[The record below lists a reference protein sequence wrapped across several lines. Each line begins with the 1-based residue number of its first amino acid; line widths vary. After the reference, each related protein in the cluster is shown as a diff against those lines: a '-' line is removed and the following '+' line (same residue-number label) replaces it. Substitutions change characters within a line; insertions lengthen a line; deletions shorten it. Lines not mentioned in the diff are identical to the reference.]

1 MKNEAPSKKIPS
13 REGWREAP
21 GWVAVSNPQPTP
33 GPAGPFPSQEGIH
46 LLFSVALQTA
56 QAALKRS
63 VITSLALTLT
73 ICLRFSSAVF
83 PADGA
88 ITEQDLLEPDWKSWL
103 TYSGDYSG
111 RRHSALDQIHPGNV
125 HKLAAR
131 WIFPVPGANRL
142 VGTPIVAHGLMYVTS
157 RNSVFA
163 LDARSG
169 REVWRFSRPMLSDVI
184 GDARAG
190 INRGVAVFGN
200 KVFFET
206 HDAHLL
212 ALHAKNGSLL
222 WETEIGDHREG
233 YGGTMAPLIVKNK
246 VIAGTSGGDEGVRGL
261 LDAYDAET
269 GKRLWRFWTI
279 PAPGEPGS
287 ETWKGSAIT
296 HGCGTTWLTG
306 TFDPGLNTLYWT
318 TGNPCPDFY
327 GGDRLGDNLYTDS
340 VLALDPDSGKLKWH
354 YQFTP
359 HDTHD
364 WDATEIPVL
373 IDATFQGQPR
383 KLLVQANRN
392 GFFYVFDRVTGKLL
406 RAKPFINKLTWA
418 SGIGPDG
425 RPQVLPNTDP
435 TPQGN
440 KSCPSVVGGTNWFSP
455 TYSPSTGLFYVIA
468 MEECSDYVS
477 SVQGYQKGRGFEGT
491 GASDVPGEAGQ
502 KFLRAIE
509 LDTGKV
515 RWEYPL
521 IGTAQSWAGT
531 LSTAGGLVFL
541 GDDNGYCV
549 AVDAKNGKA
558 LWHFNTGA
566 SRLSASPMTYS
577 IDGRQFV
584 TLAAGTNIVTFGL
597 ME

>member
-1 MKNEAPSKKIPS
+1 MKNERCRERSAPSCLS
-13 REGWREAP
+13 M
-21 GWVAVSNPQPTP
+21 T
-33 GPAGPFPSQEGIH
+33 F
-46 LLFSVALQTA
+46 LL
-56 QAALKRS
+56 
-63 VITSLALTLT
+63 
-73 ICLRFSSAVF
+73 CLLLSSSASA
-83 PADGA
+83 ADGP
-88 ITEQDLLEPDWKSWL
+88 ITEQDLLKPDWESWL

-111 RRHSALDQIHPGNV
+111 RRHSALDQIHPGNI

-131 WIFPVPGANRL
+131 WIFPVPGATRL
-142 VGTPIVAHGLMYVTS
+142 VGTPIVAHGSMYVTS

-163 LDARSG
+163 LDARTG

-184 GDARAG
+184 GDARGG
-190 INRGVAVFGN
+190 INRGVAVFGSR
-200 KVFFET
+200 VFFET

-222 WETEIGDHREG
+222 WEAEIGDHREG

-246 VIAGTSGGDEGVRGL
+246 VIAGISGGDEGVRGL
-261 LDAYDAET
+261 LDAYDVET

-296 HGCGTTWLTG
+296 HGCGATWLTG
-306 TFDPGLNTLYWT
+306 TFDSELNTLYWT

-340 VLALDPDSGKLKWH
+340 VLALDPDTGKLKWH

-392 GFFYVFDRVTGKLL
+392 GFFYVLDRVTGKLL
-406 RAKPFINKLTWA
+406 RAKPFVEKLTWA

-425 RPQVLPNTDP
+425 RPQVLPNNDP

-455 TYSPSTGLFYVIA
+455 AYNPSTGLFYVIA

-477 SVQGYQKGRGFEGT
+477 SVQGYQQGRGFEGT
-491 GASDVPGEAGQ
+491 GAADVPGETGQ

-521 IGTAQSWAGT
+521 IGMAQSWAGT

-549 AVDAKNGKA
+549 AVDAKNGKV

-566 SRLSASPMTYS
+566 ARLSASPMTYA
-577 IDGRQFV
+577 IGGRQFI